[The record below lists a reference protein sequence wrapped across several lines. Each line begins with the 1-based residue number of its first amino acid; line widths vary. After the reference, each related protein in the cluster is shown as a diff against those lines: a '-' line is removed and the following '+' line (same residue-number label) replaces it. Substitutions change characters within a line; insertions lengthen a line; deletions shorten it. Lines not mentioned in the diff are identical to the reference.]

1 MEKIEPSNAANKDI
15 IWSSSDDSIIS
26 VNNGK
31 IEAKSQGQA
40 IVSIISTN
48 GKKALCTF
56 HVSNNTTEKPIKYVT
71 NTFNVREKPGTEYKL
86 LATVNKNDEIEILK
100 ETNSYSKIRIK
111 SSGIV
116 GYTISKEY
124 ASEKSYYIK
133 NVPFL
138 DQMALGYPTGCE
150 AVSATMAARF
160 AGYNVPVEAIINNT
174 PTDSLGKR
182 QETVDQETIWVG
194 ENPFKYFV
202 GHPTKTQS
210 QGSYGCFAE
219 PIVIALKKTGIP
231 CTNISGCS
239 VDTLYSYIEK
249 NKPVIVWCRR
259 NALDLTQGVTWQ
271 YPDGS
276 GSFVEWI
283 GEHCSVLIG
292 FDENNVYL
300 NDPIAGK
307 SVSQPKWKFESNWHI
322 LYDQAIII
330 D

>member
-1 MEKIEPSNAANKDI
+1 MKLVLNFGVGQSYILMEKIEPSNAANKDI

-40 IVSIISTN
+40 TVSIISTN

-56 HVSNNTTEKPIKYVT
+56 NVSDNNPEKPIKYVT

-150 AVSATMAARF
+150 AV
-160 AGYNVPVEAIINNT
+160 
-174 PTDSLGKR
+174 
-182 QETVDQETIWVG
+182 
-194 ENPFKYFV
+194 
-202 GHPTKTQS
+202 
-210 QGSYGCFAE
+210 
-219 PIVIALKKTGIP
+219 
-231 CTNISGCS
+231 
-239 VDTLYSYIEK
+239 
-249 NKPVIVWCRR
+249 
-259 NALDLTQGVTWQ
+259 
-271 YPDGS
+271 
-276 GSFVEWI
+276 
-283 GEHCSVLIG
+283 
-292 FDENNVYL
+292 
-300 NDPIAGK
+300 
-307 SVSQPKWKFESNWHI
+307 
-322 LYDQAIII
+322 
-330 D
+330 